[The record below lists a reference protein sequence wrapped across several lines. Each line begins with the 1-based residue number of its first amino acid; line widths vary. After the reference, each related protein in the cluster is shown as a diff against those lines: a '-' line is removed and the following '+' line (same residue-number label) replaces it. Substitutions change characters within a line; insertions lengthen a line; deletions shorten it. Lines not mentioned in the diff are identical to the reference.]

1 MVNISE
7 KANNKVVYF
16 RVNFYKSKN
25 STLLFAFWEMS
36 TLFTGET
43 HFLPKFWRSLA
54 IDASVNCCY
63 L

>member
-25 STLLFAFWEMS
+25 STLLFAF
-36 TLFTGET
+36 
-43 HFLPKFWRSLA
+43 
-54 IDASVNCCY
+54 
-63 L
+63 